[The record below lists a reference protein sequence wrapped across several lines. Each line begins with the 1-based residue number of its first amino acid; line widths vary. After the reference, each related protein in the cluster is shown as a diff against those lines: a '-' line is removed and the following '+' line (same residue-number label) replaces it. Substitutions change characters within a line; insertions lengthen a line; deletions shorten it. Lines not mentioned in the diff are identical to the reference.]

1 MKKEQKEE
9 AIKQIETRKQL
20 IRKKYGTSKY
30 DSTYNEVIDIIKKI

>member
-30 DSTYNEVIDIIKKI
+30 DSTYDEAIDIIKKI